1 MKRSALVVMALALMA
16 AAGCGRKLPLPA
28 VATVARSFGASDTS
42 YIPLSPE
49 WDATTLGYLPTQA
62 MVPTD
67 VVIGEDG
74 YIFVA
79 DSANDRVFVLSGAG
93 RIAREHDLDQI
104 GPVPGPLGI
113 DIDQKLNLLIVNG
126 GKVVWVWNQYLH
138 QEGVDSIASPSGPFS
153 ANQASIDSVLRVH
166 PFYVDEGRKT
176 SFQGV
181 AFGPVSSNT
190 VFLTD
195 KGNNR
200 ILRLRIVVS
209 GRVRLR
215 NGRVHPTFKGVY
227 DGEVATYGSGAGT
240 VDNPRGLTVDGEGN
254 IYFTQLGGN
263 FLVQKLKKQGDFYSS
278 AYTLY
283 QHPIMD
289 LNRFAGPC
297 DVALDPDGA
306 IFVAD
311 TEAGRVFKFFN
322 KGSRAGHPA
331 SLGKSGLGQEQ
342 FARPRGIYVSADN
355 VVYVADAGTH
365 SIKRYRFSVSEA
377 DLPVEQP

>member
-1 MKRSALVVMALALMA
+1 MKRAALIWIALALLGW
-16 AAGCGRKLPLPA
+16 AGCGRKLPLPA
-28 VATVARSFGASDTS
+28 VTTVARSFGASDTS
-42 YIPLSPE
+42 FIPLGPI
-49 WDATTLGYLPTQA
+49 WDGPALGYLPPLP

-79 DSANDRVFVLSGAG
+79 DSANDRVLVLSAAG
-93 RIAREHDLDQI
+93 RLVEEHGFDQI
-104 GPVPGPLGI
+104 GPVTGPLAI
-113 DIDQKLNLLIVNG
+113 DIDATLNLLIVNG
-126 GKVVWVWNQYLH
+126 GKAVWVWNQYLH
-138 QEGVDSIASPSGPFS
+138 LSGVDSIASPSGRFS
-153 ANQASIDSVLRVH
+153 ANRAAIDSVLGVH
-166 PFYVDEGRKT
+166 PFYVDDGRKT

-181 AFGPVSSNT
+181 AFGPASANT

-200 ILRLRIVVS
+200 ILRLRIVIS
-209 GRVRLR
+209 GKVRLR
-215 NGRVHPTFKGVY
+215 DGRVHPTFKGVY

-263 FLVQKLKKQGDFYSS
+263 FLVQKLEKQGDFYSS

-283 QHPIMD
+283 EHPIMD
-289 LNRFAGPC
+289 LKRFAGPC

-311 TEAGRVFKFFN
+311 TQVGRVYKFFN
-322 KGSRAGHPA
+322 KGGKAGHPA
-331 SLGKSGLGQEQ
+331 SLGKTGLGQEL
-342 FARPRGIYVSADN
+342 FVRPRGIYVSTDN
-355 VVYVADAGTH
+355 VVYVADAGAH
-365 SIKRYRFSVSEA
+365 ALKRYRFSVSES